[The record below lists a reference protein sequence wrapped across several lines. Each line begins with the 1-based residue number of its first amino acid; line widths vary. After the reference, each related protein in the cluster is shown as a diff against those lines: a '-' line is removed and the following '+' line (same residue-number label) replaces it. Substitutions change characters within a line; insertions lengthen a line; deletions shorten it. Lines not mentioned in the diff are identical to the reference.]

1 MISRRK
7 FLQISG
13 LASAGIML
21 PNRLLGETC
30 DRTTTDLMGL
40 GPYWEPDT
48 PYRTQLA
55 SIDEPGARLTL
66 RGRVTAD
73 DCKTPIPNV
82 VIDAWQANDEGCYSV
97 SQICTTGNPDN
108 DHLNLRGRVLSNL
121 EGQYLIETIK
131 PGFYYLGNN
140 LYRPSHIHFMI
151 TPPAGDSLVTQLY
164 FEGDDYLDGDTGSS
178 DPNAVDRIIP
188 LYETETG
195 FEGTFNV
202 ILNIDSSQRAINTN
216 IPTSDDIVRIKNIS
230 TYPNPFNSR
239 VKIRFDMPKS
249 GHAIVSVYDVKGR
262 WIQTLKDGNI
272 DRGEHIL
279 MWDGKRSNGLPIPA
293 GEYFLSV
300 QSLFDHQIQKIL
312 YLK

>member
-1 MISRRK
+1 
-7 FLQISG
+7 
-13 LASAGIML
+13 
-21 PNRLLGETC
+21 
-30 DRTTTDLMGL
+30 
-40 GPYWEPDT
+40 
-48 PYRTQLA
+48 
-55 SIDEPGARLTL
+55 
-66 RGRVTAD
+66 
-73 DCKTPIPNV
+73 
-82 VIDAWQANDEGCYSV
+82 
-97 SQICTTGNPDN
+97 
-108 DHLNLRGRVLSNL
+108 
-121 EGQYLIETIK
+121 
-131 PGFYYLGNN
+131 
-140 LYRPSHIHFMI
+140 MI

-202 ILNIDSSQRAINTN
+202 ILNIDPSQRAINTN

-230 TYPNPFNSR
+230 TFPNPFNSR

-272 DRGEHIL
+272 GRGEHIL
-279 MWDGKRSNGLPIPA
+279 MWDGKRSNGLAIPA